1 MFVRA
6 SSRGGTSCTFR
17 FDLATQVVGN
27 EIAHG
32 TTDPDGKIHLTST
45 WRNGGVFHAEYSGTL
60 TASGGT
66 FAGTQIWRGPRGQNG
81 SRTCTAAFVQL
92 AATDQPSP
100 QQLQRE
106 QSPTEPTLPEQSPSE
121 QDD

>member
-1 MFVRA
+1 LLNQ
-6 SSRGGTSCTFR
+6 
-17 FDLATQVVGN
+17 LATQVVGN

-32 TTDPDGKIHLTST
+32 TSDPDGKIHLTST
-45 WRNGGVFHAEYSGTL
+45 WHNGGVFRAEYSGTL

-66 FAGTQIWRGPRGQNG
+66 FTGTQSWRGPRGQNG

-92 AATDQPSP
+92 AASDQPSP
-100 QQLQRE
+100 QQSQPGS
-106 QSPTEPTLPEQSPSE
+106 SPSDQTLPDQSPSPQ